1 MVRHAV
7 CLVAVI
13 ALTGAV
19 GRAVGDE
26 GTDDVPSNDVEV
38 VQPPTPEYPGI
49 AAAFRAEG
57 YCEVRFSLYNYG
69 KEMSI
74 DDLSCSSAV
83 FCKAALEGMMA
94 AKFKVTDV
102 PGTNTPG
109 ARHGIVYPIAFAME
123 DGGEFNR
130 DKVERINC
138 LGTGAIM

>member
-1 MVRHAV
+1 MFRRAV
-7 CLVAVI
+7 CLAVVI
-13 ALTGAV
+13 ALAGAV
-19 GRAVGDE
+19 GRAAGDE
-26 GTDDVPSNDVEV
+26 GRDDVPSNDVEV
-38 VQPPTPEYPGI
+38 VQPPAPEYPEL

-57 YCEVRFSLYNYG
+57 YCEVRFSLHNYG

-83 FCKAALEGMMA
+83 FCKAALDGMMA

-102 PGTNTPG
+102 AGTKTPG
-109 ARHGIVYPIAFAME
+109 ARYGIVYPIAFAME
-123 DGGEFNR
+123 DGVEFNR

>member
-19 GRAVGDE
+19 GRAAGDE

-49 AAAFRAEG
+49 AAFAGLEG
-57 YCEVRFSLYNYG
+57 YCEVEFSLFDYG
-69 KEMSI
+69 NTLSI
-74 DDLSCSSAV
+74 EGLSCSHLI
-83 FCKAALEGMMA
+83 FCKSASDGMKAAR
-94 AKFKVTDV
+94 FRITDV
-102 PGTNTPG
+102 PGAPFPG
-109 ARHGIVYPIAFAME
+109 ARDSIVYPVEFAME